1 MVKKIIFFFAWVG
14 IFVISIMGIAYIA
27 MPKYFITVDMSSLL
41 FKLTVLNISLIY
53 MFISI
58 LKLFSNFP
66 KQEDYVIK
74 NDHGSVH
81 ISTDTVK
88 NLIRE
93 ILSKDRDIKGLKI
106 DCGNKGKKY
115 FVKINLDMISNS
127 SLSTKTTDI
136 QSLIKDNLE
145 EKLDLKVDYIEVKIS
160 KLSIKKDL
168 VE

>member
-14 IFVISIMGIAYIA
+14 IFVISIMGIAFIA
-27 MPKYFITVDMSSLL
+27 MPKYFVTVDMSSLL
-41 FKLTVLNISLIY
+41 FKLTVLNISLVY

-58 LKLFSNFP
+58 LKLFSNFS
-66 KQEDYVIK
+66 KQEDYIIK